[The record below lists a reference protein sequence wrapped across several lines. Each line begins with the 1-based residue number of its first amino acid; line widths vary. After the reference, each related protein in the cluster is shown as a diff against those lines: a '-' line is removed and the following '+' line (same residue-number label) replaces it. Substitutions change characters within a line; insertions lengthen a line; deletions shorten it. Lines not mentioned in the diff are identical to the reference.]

1 MESLL
6 LILLVLACPL
16 SMVVIGLGAWAIT
29 RLHSEKRDPPVGYM
43 GGRGEHQDAAA
54 AENDAG
60 LKDQVTELEREIASL
75 RTRVD
80 RSSGGDGA

>member
-29 RLHSEKRDPPVGYM
+29 RLRGEKRDHSVAYM
-43 GGRGEHQDAAA
+43 GDRAEHKDTAA

-60 LKDQVTELEREIASL
+60 S
-75 RTRVD
+75 RTR
-80 RSSGGDGA
+80 

>member
-16 SMVVIGLGAWAIT
+16 SMVVIALGALAIT
-29 RLHSEKRDPPVGYM
+29 RLRGEKRDHSVGHT
-43 GGRGEHQDAAA
+43 GGRGEHQDATA

>member
-29 RLHSEKRDPPVGYM
+29 RLRGEKRDHSVGYM
-43 GGRGEHQDAAA
+43 GDRAEHQDTAA
-54 AENDAG
+54 AEDDAG

-80 RSSGGDGA
+80 RRSGGDGA

>member
-29 RLHSEKRDPPVGYM
+29 RLRGENRDHSVGYM
-43 GGRGEHQDAAA
+43 GGRAEHQDRAA

-75 RTRVD
+75 RTKVD